1 MKLAELA
8 DLMGI
13 SVEQLTEK
21 LKKEDTIVLQLKDRE
36 AKEKEDGRIIEF

>member
-13 SVEQLTEK
+13 SVAELSEQL
-21 LKKEDTIVLQLKDRE
+21 KKQDTIVLQLKDRE
-36 AKEKEDGRIIEF
+36 VKEKEDGRISEI

>member
-13 SVEQLTEK
+13 SVAELTEQL
-21 LKKEDTIVLQLKDRE
+21 KKQDTITLQLKDRE
-36 AKEKEDGRIIEF
+36 TKERDEGRITEF

>member
-13 SVEQLTEK
+13 SVAELTEQL
-21 LKKEDTIVLQLKDRE
+21 KKQDTIVVQLKDRE
-36 AKEKEDGRIIEF
+36 TKEKDDGKIMEI